1 MLDNLSKLNLYTLLV
16 QCICLLLS
24 FLVSPILSAPQ
35 FNKDINTDDND
46 DNWPISVKGKYND
59 TVVRRPNPDADEN

>member
-1 MLDNLSKLNLYTLLV
+1 
-16 QCICLLLS
+16 LLS